1 MHIARRYNGEWIP
14 VTCDVCAAEQIVP
27 PFTMGGWTLYGYSNQ
42 EYQGYMLNSSER
54 RNAEQGR
61 LSPDNRVSW

>member
-1 MHIARRYNGEWIP
+1 MS
-14 VTCDVCAAEQIVP
+14 
-27 PFTMGGWTLYGYSNQ
+27 GWTLYGFSNQ
-42 EYQGYMLNSSER
+42 EYQGYMMSGGER